1 MSAVTNALG
10 IFTQIYKIEKQ
21 LAKLSFAERYTK
33 RLEQEKPIL
42 DELFAWAEKLYV
54 TPKSKLGEAVTYLRN
69 QRKYLYNYLL
79 DGRLEAS
86 NNRAERSVKLF
97 VISRKNFLFANTA
110 GGAEGSSII
119 FSLIETA
126 KENKLDPYHYLTH
139 VLRLSPTL
147 DQDEDGWVE
156 QLLPENAPEN
166 CKANYREK

>member
-86 NNRAERSVKLF
+86 NNRAERSVKPF

>member
-1 MSAVTNALG
+1 MGYFSKIFKLENAL
-10 IFTQIYKIEKQ
+10 
-21 LAKLSFAERYTK
+21 AKKSVEERYAK
-33 RLEQEKPIL
+33 RLELEKPIL

-69 QRKYLYNYLL
+69 QRRYLYNYLL

-86 NNRAERSVKLF
+86 NNMAERSVKPF

-119 FSLIETA
+119 FSLIETV
-126 KENKLDPYHYLTH
+126 KENKLDPYRYLTH
-139 VLRLSPTL
+139 ILRLAPTL
-147 DQDEDGWVE
+147 AQDEENWVE

-166 CKANYREK
+166 CKANYREQ

>member
-1 MSAVTNALG
+1 MGYFSKIFKLENAL
-10 IFTQIYKIEKQ
+10 
-21 LAKLSFAERYTK
+21 AKKSVEERYAK
-33 RLEQEKPIL
+33 RLELEKPIL

-69 QRKYLYNYLL
+69 QRRYLYNYLL

-86 NNRAERSVKLF
+86 NNRAERSVKPF

-126 KENKLDPYHYLTH
+126 KENKCILSTQIPQKERINSLFSAREFPYLKLELY
-139 VLRLSPTL
+139 
-147 DQDEDGWVE
+147 
-156 QLLPENAPEN
+156 
-166 CKANYREK
+166 C

>member
-1 MSAVTNALG
+1 MSAVTNALV
-10 IFTQIYKIEKQ
+10 IFTKIYKIEKQ

-33 RLEQEKPIL
+33 RLEQEKPLL

-69 QRKYLYNYLL
+69 QRKYLYNYLR

-86 NNRAERSVKLF
+86 NNRAERSVKPF

>member
-21 LAKLSFAERYTK
+21 LAKLSFAEHYTK
-33 RLEQEKPIL
+33 RLEQEKPLL

-86 NNRAERSVKLF
+86 NNRAERSVKPF
-97 VISRKNFLFANTA
+97 IISRKNFLFANTA
-110 GGAEGSSII
+110 VGAEGSSII
-119 FSLIETA
+119 FSLIEPV
-126 KENKLDPYHYLTH
+126 KENKLNHYRYLMH
-139 VLRLSPTL
+139 VL
-147 DQDEDGWVE
+147 
-156 QLLPENAPEN
+156 
-166 CKANYREK
+166 